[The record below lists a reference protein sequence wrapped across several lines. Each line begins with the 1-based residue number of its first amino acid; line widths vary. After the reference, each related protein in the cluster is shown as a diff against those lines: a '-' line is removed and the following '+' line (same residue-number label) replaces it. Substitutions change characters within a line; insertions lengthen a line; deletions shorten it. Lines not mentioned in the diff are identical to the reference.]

1 MECLKIVVLVLVLIS
16 TANGRS
22 KNKGR
27 LKADNQCVLSHD
39 GCSYE
44 ITLTGS
50 TCLHRMQ
57 GDGPSPAERIN
68 ETFKNDIESNFV
80 EIEDSREKNK
90 NEDDVSFKKLEG
102 LEKKLIKMMEGL
114 SVRSL
119 RHIRQ
124 IRNDLRKMSQT
135 ISSLQ
140 QNPEVA
146 GGTKGIE
153 CPADFV
159 GVGTATSCYRF
170 STFATGWHDAREY
183 CAAFGA
189 DLVAPDTLKE
199 SYILDYL
206 IKSNP
211 GYTIRFSWCYSQVM
225 ITQNCVRNPRV
236 GLPQYVEVVMCT

>member
-1 MECLKIVVLVLVLIS
+1 
-16 TANGRS
+16 
-22 KNKGR
+22 
-27 LKADNQCVLSHD
+27 
-39 GCSYE
+39 
-44 ITLTGS
+44 
-50 TCLHRMQ
+50 MQ
-57 GDGPSPAERIN
+57 SDGPKILDRIN
-68 ETFKNDIESNFV
+68 ETFKHDM
-80 EIEDSREKNK
+80 K
-90 NEDDVSFKKLEG
+90 NEIDTNFIEVDSDREDKEGEGEVSLKKLEV

-135 ISSLQ
+135 ISNLQ
-140 QNPEVA
+140 TPETL
-146 GGTKGIE
+146 GITKGIE
-153 CPADFV
+153 CPVDFV
-159 GVGTATSCYRF
+159 SVGTATSCYRF

-211 GYTIRFSWCYSQVM
+211 GYFS
-225 ITQNCVRNPRV
+225 
-236 GLPQYVEVVMCT
+236 LPISKINYK

>member
-1 MECLKIVVLVLVLIS
+1 MEHVKFLVLIFVLIT
-16 TANGRS
+16 TANGRN
-22 KNKGR
+22 KNKSRKPG
-27 LKADNQCVLSHD
+27 NQCVLSHD
-39 GCSYE
+39 GCSYQ

-50 TCLHRMQ
+50 TCINNMLS
-57 GDGPSPAERIN
+57 DGPKTLDRIN
-68 ETFKNDIESNFV
+68 ETFKHDIKNEIDTDFV
-80 EIEDSREKNK
+80 EVDSN
-90 NEDDVSFKKLEG
+90 NDDKDKEVSLKKLEV

-135 ISSLQ
+135 ISNLQ
-140 QNPEVA
+140 APETL
-146 GGTKGIE
+146 GLTKGIE
-153 CPADFV
+153 CPVDFV
-159 GVGTATSCYRF
+159 SVGTATSCYRF

-211 GYTIRFSWCYSQVM
+211 GYFILLIS
-225 ITQNCVRNPRV
+225 
-236 GLPQYVEVVMCT
+236 